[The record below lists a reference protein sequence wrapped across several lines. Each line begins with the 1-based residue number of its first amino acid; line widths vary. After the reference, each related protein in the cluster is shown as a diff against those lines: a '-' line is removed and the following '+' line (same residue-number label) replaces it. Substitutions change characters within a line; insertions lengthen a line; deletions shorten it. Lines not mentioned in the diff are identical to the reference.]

1 VILGGSGGRRSGSG
15 SGGPRPAGTPEPA
28 TLNLTAAAG
37 YLLTVQ
43 GYSDSPGDQVDPE
56 LNAAYFAALD
66 VWQAL
71 TGLEGDAALAYARAV
86 AATPTTAVLTPF

>member
-1 VILGGSGGRRSGSG
+1 MILGGPGGRRSGSG

-43 GYSDSPGDQVDPE
+43 GYSDTPGDQVDPE